1 MNLRYSHLQVLWKGP
16 IETEKQIN
24 FINFSY
30 MHFSLETLTYISIFL
45 IGGVFVVANLEKE
58 IRQEIRDLKDRINSL
73 EHDK

>member
-1 MNLRYSHLQVLWKGP
+1 MQARLRRC

-24 FINFSY
+24 FINFAY

-45 IGGVFVVANLEKE
+45 IGGVFVIANLEKE
-58 IRQEIRDLKDRINSL
+58 IRQEIKDLKDRINSL